1 MFMNIWNISFKK
13 YSLFIMDTI
22 LFFAALYFA
31 LCIRRF
37 EFISFDYFVSHLST
51 FFTVYVIFIT
61 GLYIMNMYDLLQIS
75 NRLKKIKNIFYVF
88 IFTIFIGNTFFYI
101 FPSDYTPKTV
111 LVIQLLILSIF
122 SILIRLITEN
132 RDKLKIAIIANEKY
146 KNEIQESLKNSEFI
160 EIVKEAQDTI
170 NEIDRYSDQNV
181 INIIKNSKVDILI
194 TDLKDVKYNNLLPQL
209 YEASKFNLKVVGID
223 IFYEFLFK
231 KTILDSINYAWFFKE
246 VKVNTKIYEFSKR
259 LMDLI
264 LCIPIFIV
272 WTLIHP
278 WVYFTIK
285 NDDNGE
291 IYSVQER
298 LGRYNKKIFIK
309 KYRTMT
315 FTDKGAWLEG
325 SINKVTD
332 VGAFLRKTRIDE
344 LPQIFS
350 VIKGDL
356 SFIGPRTDII
366 NLGVQMAS
374 EINNYNLRYSVT
386 PGLSGWAQV
395 NMDYQPRTVE
405 DTVERLR
412 YDLYYVKHR
421 SLILDFIIILKTIK
435 TVLGREGS

>member
-1 MFMNIWNISFKK
+1 
-13 YSLFIMDTI
+13 
-22 LFFAALYFA
+22 
-31 LCIRRF
+31 
-37 EFISFDYFVSHLST
+37 
-51 FFTVYVIFIT
+51 
-61 GLYIMNMYDLLQIS
+61 MYDLLQIS
-75 NRLKKIKNIFYVF
+75 NRLGSIKNIFYVF
-88 IFTIFIGNTFFYI
+88 ISTIFIGNTFFYI

-122 SILIRLITEN
+122 SILIRLMSEN
-132 RDKLKIAIIANEKY
+132 KNKLKIAIIANEKY
-146 KNEIQESLKNSEFI
+146 KSEVQDNLKNNEFI
-160 EIVKEAQDTI
+160 EIVKEAQNAID
-170 NEIDRYSDQNV
+170 EMDRYSDQNV
-181 INIIKNSKVDILI
+181 ISIIKNSKVDILV
-194 TDLKDVKYNNLLPQL
+194 TDLKDAKYVKLLPHL
-209 YEASKFNLKVVGID
+209 YEASKENLKIIGVD
-223 IFYEFLFK
+223 TFYELLFK
-231 KTILDSINYAWFFKE
+231 KTTLSSISYAWFFKE
-246 VKVNTKIYEFSKR
+246 VKVNTKIYELAKR
-259 LMDLI
+259 LIDLV
-264 LCIPIFIV
+264 LCIPILAV
-272 WTLIHP
+272 WAIIHP

-285 NDDNGE
+285 SDDGGD
-291 IYSVQER
+291 IYSMQER

-325 SINKVTD
+325 STNKVTE

-350 VIKGDL
+350 IIKGDL
-356 SFIGPRTDII
+356 SFIGPRTDIV

-405 DTVERLR
+405 DTMERLR

-435 TVLGREGS
+435 TVISREGS